1 VIGPD
6 RLADALADRYRI
18 ERELG
23 QGGMATVY
31 LADDLK
37 HDRKVAI
44 KVLKPELAAVLGAAR
59 FVQEIKT
66 TAALSHPHIL
76 PLFDSGEVGGFLFY
90 VMPYIQGETIRDK
103 LNRETQ
109 LGIKEAVKIAAEVAD
124 ALDYAHRHGVIHRDI
139 KPENILLH
147 DRRPMVMDFGIAL
160 AVSAAAGGRMT
171 ETGLSLG
178 TPHYM
183 SPEQATAD
191 RDITAR
197 SDVYSLASVLYEML
211 AGEPPHMGNSAQQ
224 IIMKII
230 AEDARPVTELRRTV
244 PPNVAAAVGKALE
257 KLPADRFSTAHQFA
271 TALHDASFRAAI
283 GGGSPAASAA
293 AAVLTPRTA
302 LVAAAALAV
311 GFLAHALLVR
321 NQADPALVARVSIP
335 LDSGVRFTGPG
346 ANAGRPIFTELAL
359 SPDGRT
365 LVFSARGA
373 DGTRRLFA
381 RAMDASSATPIE
393 GTEGGDAPI
402 FSPRGDQVAFWSRS
416 RLRRV
421 PLAGGTPVDVVT
433 FTGDFNGAS
442 WGDDDYIVFRD
453 DGRTGLARVSAAGGG
468 AVVAL
473 PSHPDAA
480 LPQVLPGSKAVLYT
494 VRYGAAFEERRV
506 EALRLGETRTDTI
519 VDDASDARY
528 LPTGHLLFARAGSL
542 MARSFDPDRLRA
554 SGSATGVLPD
564 VMHAMN
570 GWNTGV
576 WTNAAQYAISA
587 AGHLA
592 YLTGGVTPTERNQ
605 VVWLDRTGRVTD
617 LGLDPAWY
625 LLARIAPTGDRLAV
639 AAPGATGGVWTVDLG
654 RGNAVRRIASGQI
667 AGLLWTRDGRGVV
680 YWAESRGSFRV
691 AADRSTPAE
700 VLDSA
705 TVWPAEAT
713 PDGRDL
719 IYIDQSSGIPRIG
732 ARMFS
737 SGERRVLVEEPAG
750 TWYPTLS
757 PDGRWLAYALVDGS
771 ELVVRSWPD
780 LERRTVIAGPGVS
793 EPAWSRGGRELFYQ
807 QPVRAATGELIPA
820 LVVRSFDPDTGRPV
834 GDSMTISLPRNYRS
848 MGPVRAYDVTA
859 DGRRIVA
866 ILQNADVSPLPR
878 QIELVLNWASTMKR
892 PRD

>member
-1 VIGPD
+1 
-6 RLADALADRYRI
+6 
-18 ERELG
+18 
-23 QGGMATVY
+23 
-31 LADDLK
+31 
-37 HDRKVAI
+37 
-44 KVLKPELAAVLGAAR
+44 
-59 FVQEIKT
+59 
-66 TAALSHPHIL
+66 
-76 PLFDSGEVGGFLFY
+76 
-90 VMPYIQGETIRDK
+90 
-103 LNRETQ
+103 
-109 LGIKEAVKIAAEVAD
+109 
-124 ALDYAHRHGVIHRDI
+124 
-139 KPENILLH
+139 
-147 DRRPMVMDFGIAL
+147 
-160 AVSAAAGGRMT
+160 MT

-183 SPEQATAD
+183 SPEQATAEKE
-191 RDITAR
+191 ISAR

-211 AGEPPHMGNSAQQ
+211 AGQPPHLGGSAQQ

-230 AEDARPVTELRRTV
+230 AEDARPVTELRKAV
-244 PPNVAAAVGKALE
+244 PPNVAAAVAKALE
-257 KLPADRFSTAHQFA
+257 KLPADRFGTAHEFA
-271 TALHDASFRAAI
+271 TALHDASFQAAI

-293 AAVLTPRTA
+293 AAVLTRRTA

-321 NQADPALVARVSIP
+321 NQAGRELVARVSIP
-335 LDSGVRFTGPG
+335 LDTGVTFAGPDV
-346 ANAGRPIFTELAL
+346 NAGRPTFTQLAL

-373 DGTRRLFA
+373 DGTARLFA

-393 GTEGGDAPI
+393 GTAGGEAPI
-402 FSPRGDQVAFWSRS
+402 FSPHGDQVAFWSRD

-433 FTGDFNGAS
+433 FSGGFNGAS
-442 WGDDDYIVFRD
+442 WGDDDHLVFRD

-473 PSHPDAA
+473 PSHPDAG

-494 VRYGAAFEERRV
+494 VRYGAALEERRV
-506 EALRLGETRTDTI
+506 EAIRLGETRIDTI
-519 VDDASDARY
+519 VDNASDARY
-528 LPTGHLLFARAGSL
+528 LPTGHLLFARAGIL
-542 MARSFDPDRLRA
+542 MAVSFDPNRLRA

-592 YLTGGVTPTERNQ
+592 YLPGGVTPTERNK
-605 VVWLDRTGRVTD
+605 VVWLDRNGRVTD
-617 LGLDPAWY
+617 VGLDPAWY

-639 AAPGATGGVWTVDLG
+639 AAPGATGGVWTVDLR

-667 AGLLWTRDGRGVV
+667 AGLLWTPDGRGVV

-691 AADRSTPAE
+691 AADLSTPAE
-700 VLDSA
+700 VFDSA

-719 IYIDQSSGIPRIG
+719 IYIDLSTDISRIG

-737 SGERRVLVEEPAG
+737 SGERRVLVEEPAAVA
-750 TWYPTLS
+750 YPALS

-780 LERRTVIAGPGVS
+780 LARRTVIAGPGAQS
-793 EPAWSRGGRELFYQ
+793 PAWSRGGRELFYVLH
-807 QPVRAATGELIPA
+807 VRASSGALIPT
-820 LVVRSFDPDTGRPV
+820 LVVRSFDPNTGRPI
-834 GDSMTISLPRNYRS
+834 GNPMTIPLPQNYRT
-848 MGPVRAYDVTA
+848 MGPVRAFDVTA
-859 DGRRIVA
+859 DGQRIVA
-866 ILQNADVSPLPR
+866 ILFNADVSPLPR
-878 QIELVLNWASTMKR
+878 RVELVLNWASTMER
-892 PRD
+892 PPD